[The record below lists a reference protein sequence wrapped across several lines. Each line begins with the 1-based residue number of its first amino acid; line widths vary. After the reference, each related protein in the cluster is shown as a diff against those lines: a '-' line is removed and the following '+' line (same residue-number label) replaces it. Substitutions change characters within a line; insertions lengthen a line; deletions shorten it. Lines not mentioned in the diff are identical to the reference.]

1 MKHVPL
7 RTCLGCR
14 QRRAKRELVRL
25 VRRADGVVVRDASGA
40 APGRGAYVCADAA
53 LRWSACVKGGRL
65 SHAFRG
71 ACRLDEGLER
81 AVCGETE
88 TQSMLVVHR
97 R

>member
-14 QRRAKRELVRL
+14 RRRAKRELVRL
-25 VRRADGVVVRDASGA
+25 VRRADGVVVRDASGGA
-40 APGRGAYVCADAA
+40 AGRGAYVCADAA
-53 LRWSACVKGGRL
+53 CLERLLKGGRL
-65 SHAFRG
+65 SHALRG

-81 AVCGETE
+81 AVCGEME
-88 TQSMLVVHR
+88 TQSTVVVHR